1 MFNPLQPQLLWTSVL
16 AGTMLGGCASLSGPG
31 GLPVEVSATRDSYVA
46 DVTRYDRDVGHYFTE
61 DAELTHGV
69 RSYQGRD
76 NIVAQ
81 YLVAA
86 RPLAGVTFRT
96 VMVSSSDSMVIEEG
110 RWSRE
115 QRSAASLSRNGRYKH
130 IWVRQAYGTWQLR
143 SVTLT
148 DDL

>member
-1 MFNPLQPQLLWTSVL
+1 MLDTLRPRLRWRFLLVSPML
-16 AGTMLGGCASLSGPG
+16 AGCASLSGPG

-46 DVTRYDRDVGHYFTE
+46 DVSRHDRDLTHYFTE

-69 RSYQGRD
+69 RSYRGRD
-76 NIVAQ
+76 NIIAE
-81 YLVAA
+81 YLIAV

-96 VMVSSSDSMVIEEG
+96 VEVSASDSVVIEEG

-130 IWVRQAYGTWQLR
+130 IWVRQSYGAWQLR

>member
-1 MFNPLQPQLLWTSVL
+1 MVETGRPRLLWTL
-16 AGTMLGGCASLSGPG
+16 ALVGAALSGCASLSGPG
-31 GLPVEVSATRDSYVA
+31 GLPAEVSATRDSYVA
-46 DVTRYDRDVGHYFTE
+46 DVTRFDRELAHYFTE

-69 RSYQGRD
+69 RSYRGRD
-76 NIVAQ
+76 NIIAE
-81 YLVAA
+81 YLVAL

-96 VMVSSSDSMVIEEG
+96 VMVSSSDTLVIEEG

-115 QRSAASLSRNGRYKH
+115 QRSAASLTRNGRYKH
-130 IWVRQAYGTWQLR
+130 TWVLQYDGTWRLR